1 MDYTPISAGGYVLFL
16 TALSLITDKLNGFEV
31 SVKTNSLVAEFGHS
45 LEVNCSTTCN
55 NPSITLEY
63 KPGINPN
70 RTKGDK
76 WITDRFP
83 SVQKWDFTVP
93 CTVKCQNSVKED
105 KRVVPIYNRNLSIVT
120 PPDVLE
126 VNKPYQLECT
136 GLKVYPRNKLVLTWL
151 RGSETVANISTEKPG
166 YPDDGPLKNV
176 LHFTPSI
183 SDDGLVYTCLAELN
197 LDPNRTKQIA
207 NASVTLQTY
216 SFPEPPRIL
225 NRDSVEVNQET
236 TLTCEVSNIYPAEK
250 VRLRW
255 FQDGEEWNSV
265 ASRSNPTTL
274 QATATWTPRE
284 TGVTELKCMADFED
298 YPSVS
303 SKNDS
308 IAINVYVFSNPEI
321 QIPITTEGIPVNI
334 TCSVFNISG
343 ELQLR
348 LKKGS
353 EISVSRSAST
363 GLTIYHTVN
372 PRAELNGQ
380 QFTCEA
386 ELTLHHRSN
395 TIVKRQSATL
405 DVQYKPQNTTIS
417 VNNKTVSGFSVFIRV
432 DDEVTITCDSS
443 GNPQVTLTWERPGQG
458 VAGETDLPGVLHIPQ
473 ATSEHQGIYKCRARN
488 KLGTDEKQVEIKVE
502 AFPEPPRILNRDP
515 VEVNQETTLSCEV
528 SNIYPAEKV
537 RLRWFQDGEEWN
549 SVASRSNPTTVQTT
563 ATWTPRETGL
573 TELNCVADFQDYPS
587 VSSKNDSITID
598 VYVFSNPEIQIPITT
613 EGIPVNI
620 TCSVFNVSGEL
631 QLRLKEGSEILVN
644 RSASTGLT
652 IYHTV
657 NPRAELNG
665 QQFTCEAELTL
676 HHHSNTIVKRQ
687 SATLD
692 VQYSPRKAQI
702 SGKQDWIEG
711 KSQILTCRADA
722 NPVPEVRWIKDGKTI
737 SSGETLHI
745 HSVQLG
751 DSGQYMCRVR
761 NDIGSTNSSHRAEI
775 LYKPQNTTISVNNKT
790 VSGFSVF
797 IRVDDEV
804 TITCDSSGNPQV
816 TLTWE
821 RPGQGVAGETD
832 LPGVLHI
839 PQATSEHQGIYKCRA
854 RNKLGTDEKQ
864 VEIKLEGSPDNV
876 WKVVLVIL
884 VLILILLVVL
894 VIVCI
899 LRNRAQK
906 TGHYVVQ
913 NAAPHNNQETP
924 SGIDQESFPLT
935 EVNSDGVLNNN
946 HS

>member
-1 MDYTPISAGGYVLFL
+1 M
-16 TALSLITDKLNGFEV
+16 KL
-31 SVKTNSLVAEFGHS
+31 
-45 LEVNCSTTCN
+45 
-55 NPSITLEY
+55 
-63 KPGINPN
+63 
-70 RTKGDK
+70 
-76 WITDRFP
+76 
-83 SVQKWDFTVP
+83 
-93 CTVKCQNSVKED
+93 
-105 KRVVPIYNRNLSIVT
+105 VVPVYNRNLSIV
-120 PPDVLE
+120 PPPEVLE
-126 VNKPYQLECT
+126 VNKPYQLECI
-136 GLKVYPRNKLVLTWL
+136 GPKVYPKNKLVLTWL
-151 RGSETVANISTEKPG
+151 RGSEVVQRNSTEERGFPE
-166 YPDDGPLKNV
+166 DGPLKNV
-176 LHFTPSI
+176 LNFNPSI

-197 LDPNRTKQIA
+197 LDPDKPKWIA
-207 NASVTLQTY
+207 NASVTLKTY
-216 SFPEPPRIL
+216 SFPEAPRIL
-225 NRDSVEVNQET
+225 NRDSVEVNQKT
-236 TLTCEVSNIYPAEK
+236 TLT
-250 VRLRW
+250 
-255 FQDGEEWNSV
+255 
-265 ASRSNPTTL
+265 
-274 QATATWTPRE
+274 
-284 TGVTELKCMADFED
+284 
-298 YPSVS
+298 
-303 SKNDS
+303 
-308 IAINVYVFSNPEI
+308 
-321 QIPITTEGIPVNI
+321 
-334 TCSVFNISG
+334 
-343 ELQLR
+343 
-348 LKKGS
+348 
-353 EISVSRSAST
+353 
-363 GLTIYHTVN
+363 
-372 PRAELNGQ
+372 
-380 QFTCEA
+380 
-386 ELTLHHRSN
+386 
-395 TIVKRQSATL
+395 
-405 DVQYKPQNTTIS
+405 
-417 VNNKTVSGFSVFIRV
+417 
-432 DDEVTITCDSS
+432 
-443 GNPQVTLTWERPGQG
+443 
-458 VAGETDLPGVLHIPQ
+458 
-473 ATSEHQGIYKCRARN
+473 
-488 KLGTDEKQVEIKVE
+488 
-502 AFPEPPRILNRDP
+502 
-515 VEVNQETTLSCEV
+515 CEV

-573 TELNCVADFQDYPS
+573 TELNCMADFEDYPS

-631 QLRLKEGSEILVN
+631 QLRLIKGSEILVN

-676 HHHSNTIVKRQ
+676 HHHSNTIVKRW

-692 VQYSPRKAQI
+692 VQYSPREAQI

-711 KSQILTCRADA
+711 QSQILTCHADA

-804 TITCDSSGNPQV
+804 TVTCHSSGNPQV

-839 PQATSEHQGIYKCRA
+839 SQATSEHKGIYKCRA

-864 VEIKLEGSPDNV
+864 VEIKMEGDV
-876 WKVVLVIL
+876 WKM
-884 VLILILLVVL
+884 VLILLLILTVLLAL
-894 VIVCI
+894 VIAFI
-899 LRNRAQK
+899 LRNRARK
-906 TGHYVVQ
+906 TGHYEVKK
-913 NAAPHNNQETP
+913 AAPHKNLEIP

-946 HS
+946 HSQTNVHGVTSINSAQIKQ